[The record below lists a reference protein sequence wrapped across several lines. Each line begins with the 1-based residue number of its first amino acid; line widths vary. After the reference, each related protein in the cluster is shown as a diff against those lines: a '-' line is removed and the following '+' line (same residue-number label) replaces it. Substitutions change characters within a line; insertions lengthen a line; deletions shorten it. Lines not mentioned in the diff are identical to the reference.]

1 MAAIDRSFYFE
12 NAQFVM
18 QSKNKAAK
26 FFAMLVIGLQGS
38 FKSLNLWEIQSK
50 NNFVCEKAVIRIRV
64 IARSGLWASGSS
76 SRSWCH

>member
-1 MAAIDRSFYFE
+1 
-12 NAQFVM
+12 
-18 QSKNKAAK
+18 
-26 FFAMLVIGLQGS
+26 MLVIGLQGS

-76 SRSWCH
+76 MSSWCHGGVGCDDCDKYMQVLVSGLENREVN